1 MSQELYCY
9 YSTGFYFK
17 FYLRTRKVIGPF
29 EKRAPGL
36 KTGVENDRFFGLK
49 HGQDLENQAAH
60 PHQEF
65 PAVVPRAPM
74 LPDRQWSATQLTS
87 KSDYFIWRKVKWKG
101 KIFAVSVEINS
112 DKDQKGRVKTGK
124 RFRKREIKIR
134 LLGKLLSTLFLLSN
148 VSVHLRFCS
157 VSVIVSHT

>member
-1 MSQELYCY
+1 MKLSVNKAKL
-9 YSTGFYFK
+9 TGLWARNCATIQLVLILK
-17 FYLRTRKVIGPF
+17 FTFAPEKLSGLSRNGP
-29 EKRAPGL
+29 APGL
-36 KTGVENDRFFGLK
+36 KTGVENDRFFSLK

-65 PAVVPRAPM
+65 PGGVPRAPM

-112 DKDQKGRVKTGK
+112 DKDQKETRG
-124 RFRKREIKIR
+124 E
-134 LLGKLLSTLFLLSN
+134 
-148 VSVHLRFCS
+148 
-157 VSVIVSHT
+157 